1 MAIPS
6 TNKIL
11 APLLLYLE
19 TGGPR
24 SPQEVL
30 DHICKEFGTTSD
42 ERNMRNASGTNT
54 KIRNRVVW
62 AKVTLK
68 QAGLLRVLPEGG
80 WEITDL
86 GAEKLR
92 SGFRPNVS
100 NVKSLRKHD
109 PEAAREG
116 ERAEGGHDAHSD
128 SPEAGQAARALGA
141 DAEAG
146 ADADQTPY
154 ERIDAAI
161 GEMREGVLDDIL
173 ERARHCDPHYFERI
187 VLDLLERMG
196 YGKGS
201 HVGGSGDR
209 GIDGVLVGD
218 SLGLDVLYVQAKRSS
233 STISSGTMRAFVG
246 ALDPMKSKR
255 GVFITTSDFSD
266 EAQLVV
272 RETRNQIVAINGRRL
287 AELMYEHNV
296 GCEEEG
302 RAVIKRVDDDYFQ
315 G

>member
-1 MAIPS
+1 M
-6 TNKIL
+6 T
-11 APLLLYLE
+11 
-19 TGGPR
+19 
-24 SPQEVL
+24 V
-30 DHICKEFGTTSD
+30 D
-42 ERNMRNASGTNT
+42 ERNMRNASGTKT

-62 AKVTLK
+62 AKMTLK
-68 QAGLLRVLPEGG
+68 QAGLLRVLPGDG

-92 SGFRPNVS
+92 SGFRPNIN
-100 NVKSLRKHD
+100 NVKTLRKPG

-116 ERAEGGHDAHSD
+116 EGAESSHDAHSG
-128 SPEAGQAARALGA
+128 PLEAGQAAKTLGA
-141 DAEAG
+141 DAESG
-146 ADADQTPY
+146 ADADQTPH
-154 ERIDAAI
+154 ERIDAAV

-173 ERARHCDPHYFERI
+173 ERAMHCNPHYFERI

-196 YGKGS
+196 YGKGR

-218 SLGLDVLYVQAKRSS
+218 HLGIDVLYVQAKRSS
-233 STISSGTMRAFVG
+233 STINSEAMQAFVG

-266 EAQLVV
+266 EAQSVV
-272 RETRNQIVAINGRRL
+272 RNTRNQIVAINGRRL
-287 AELMYEHNV
+287 AELMYEYNV

-302 RAVIKRVDDDYFQ
+302 RVVIKRVDDDYFR